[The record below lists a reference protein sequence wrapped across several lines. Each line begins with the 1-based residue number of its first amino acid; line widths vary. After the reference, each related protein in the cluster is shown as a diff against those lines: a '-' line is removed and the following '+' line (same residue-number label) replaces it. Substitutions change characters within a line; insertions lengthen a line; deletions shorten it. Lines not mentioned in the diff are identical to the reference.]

1 MGPVSLLFSKPRAA
15 RPVSCLANMGG
26 MGPVSSLLASSKL
39 NKVAPMLPMDA
50 GICPVNLL
58 KERSRRKTFVSIPS
72 VEGKAPLKELEE
84 RSKTV
89 RVGPKFPTREEDK
102 EPLRWLTPR
111 KRLVRLLNWK
121 RELGRVPLRE
131 DSPK

>member
-1 MGPVSLLFSKPRAA
+1 
-15 RPVSCLANMGG
+15 
-26 MGPVSSLLASSKL
+26 
-39 NKVAPMLPMDA
+39 MDA

-58 KERSRRKTFVSIPS
+58 EERSRRKTFVSCPS

-89 RVGPKFPTREEDK
+89 RVGPKFPTRGDK
-102 EPLRWLTPR
+102 DPLRWLTPR
-111 KRLVRLLNWK
+111 KRLVRLFNWK
-121 RELGRVPLRE
+121 RELGRLPLRE

>member
-1 MGPVSLLFSKPRAA
+1 M
-15 RPVSCLANMGG
+15 
-26 MGPVSSLLASSKL
+26 SSLLASSKL

-58 KERSRRKTFVSIPS
+58 KERSRRKTFVSSAS

-89 RVGPKFPTREEDK
+89 RVGPKFPTRGDK
-102 EPLRWLTPR
+102 DPLRWLTPR

-121 RELGRVPLRE
+121 RELGRLPLRE

>member
-50 GICPVNLL
+50 GICPENLL
-58 KERSRRKTFVSIPS
+58 KERSRRKTFVSFPS
-72 VEGKAPLKELEE
+72 VGGKTPLKELEE

-89 RVGPKFPTREEDK
+89 RVGPKFPTRGDK
-102 EPLRWLTPR
+102 DPLTSLTPR

-121 RELGRVPLRE
+121 RELGRLPLRE